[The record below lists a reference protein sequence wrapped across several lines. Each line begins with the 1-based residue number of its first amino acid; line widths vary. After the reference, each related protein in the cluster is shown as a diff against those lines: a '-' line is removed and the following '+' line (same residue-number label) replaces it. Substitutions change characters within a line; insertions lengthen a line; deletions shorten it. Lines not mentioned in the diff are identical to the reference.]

1 MEQEDYLET
10 IYNLKKEL
18 GHVRVSDI
26 AKALNLS
33 KPSVT
38 QMMQRLEKEGYV
50 QYRPYLPLKLTARG
64 SRIGRSVA
72 EKHQV
77 LAQFL
82 TTLGIPKTVQE
93 KDIHGIE
100 HFLSPITLKKLKKTT
115 KFLQDRKFK

>member
-10 IYNLKKEL
+10 IHNLKKEL
-18 GHVRVSDI
+18 GHVRISDI
-26 AKALNLS
+26 ANALNLS

-50 QYRPYLPLKLTARG
+50 EYKPYLQLKLTAKG
-64 SRIGRSVA
+64 SRLGRSVA
-72 EKHQV
+72 EKHSV
-77 LAQFL
+77 LADFL

-93 KDIHGIE
+93 RDIHGIE

-115 KFLQDRKFK
+115 KFLKDRKFR

>member
-26 AKALNLS
+26 AKALSLS

-50 QYRPYLPLKLTARG
+50 KYQPYLPLKLTAKG

-72 EKHQV
+72 EKHEV
-77 LAQFL
+77 LAEFL
-82 TTLGIPKTVQE
+82 TTLGIPKAVQE

-100 HFLSPITLKKLKKTT
+100 HFLSPITLQKLKKTT
-115 KFLQDRKFK
+115 KFLKDKKLT